1 MAQFNNRI
9 RQVILLAIILI
20 LAYLIIRELYL
31 FLPGFLG
38 AITLYILSRGSY
50 FQLIYARKWKR
61 NWTALLFVLSYLIL
75 IGLPIFYAIK
85 LVSPKINSV
94 FSHSEELMI
103 GLEAVSAKIA
113 EYTGEDFF
121 TEENLKDMQ
130 GKLANFI
137 PTFLNSTATILGNLA
152 IAFFVLFF
160 MLVNGREMEK
170 AIGQFIPLEQDSINT
185 LASETKNMVKANAIG
200 IPLIS
205 VIQGVTASV
214 GYWIFGLK
222 DFGMWG
228 FLTGIFA
235 FFPIVG
241 TMLIWLPLVI
251 FLYSKGMNWQAVGL
265 LIYSLAVTG
274 NVDYLARVTLM
285 KKIGNVHPL
294 ITIFGVIVGLGL
306 FGFMGFIFG
315 PLLFSYLIVL
325 IKIYTNE
332 FVQQPAG
339 K

>member
-1 MAQFNNRI
+1 
-9 RQVILLAIILI
+9 
-20 LAYLIIRELYL
+20 
-31 FLPGFLG
+31 
-38 AITLYILSRGSY
+38 
-50 FQLIYARKWKR
+50 
-61 NWTALLFVLSYLIL
+61 VLSFLVL
-75 IGLPIFYAIK
+75 IGLPIFYAVK

-94 FSHSEELMI
+94 FGRAEELMG
-103 GLEAVSAKIA
+103 GLKTVSDKVAK
-113 EYTGEDFF
+113 YTGEDFF
-121 TEENLKDMQ
+121 TDENLKTVQ

-152 IAFFVLFF
+152 VAFFILYF
-160 MLVNGREMEK
+160 MLVNGKEMER
-170 AIGQFIPLEQDSINT
+170 AIGQFIPLEQDNINT
-185 LASETKNMVKANAIG
+185 LASETKHMVRANAIG

-205 VIQGVTASV
+205 IIQGVTAAL
-214 GYWIFGLK
+214 GYWIFGLR
-222 DFGMWG
+222 DFGVWG
-228 FLTGIFA
+228 FLTGVFA
-235 FFPIVG
+235 FFPVIG
-241 TMLIWLPLVI
+241 TMLIWVPLVI
-251 FLYSKGMNWQAVGL
+251 FLYSRGMNWQATGL
-265 LIYSLAVTG
+265 LIYSLVVTG

-332 FVQQPAG
+332 FVQSPPG